1 MPDCCEQY
9 VNDLENAEDAN
20 KASVQLILDKCRT
33 FQKLKPVE
41 LYATLN
47 SVEPSMYNTF
57 TKCMQD
63 RIIDADKPLL
73 SLINEYE
80 DKKIDAITA
89 SEMNRNTMTLYEV
102 DLNYT
107 IGKIFLFIVLILAYF
122 YLLNGASLIEP
133 IKEGI
138 QKATTQIS
146 NFTSVKAPI
155 K

>member
-9 VNDLENAEDAN
+9 VNDLENADDAN
-20 KASVQLILDKCRT
+20 KASVQIILDKCRS
-33 FQKLKPVE
+33 FQKLKPNE

-47 SVEPSMYNTF
+47 TVEPSMYTTF

-73 SLINEYE
+73 SLINDYE

-89 SEMNRNTMTLYEV
+89 SELNRNTMTLYEV

-107 IGKIFLFIVLILAYF
+107 VGKIFLFIILILAYF

-133 IKEGI
+133 IKQGI
-138 QKATTQIS
+138 QKATNKIT
-146 NFTSVKAPI
+146 NFTSVKVPI

>member
-9 VNDLENAEDAN
+9 VKDLENADDAD
-20 KASVQLILDKCRT
+20 KASVQIILDKCRSL
-33 FQKLKPVE
+33 QKLQPNE

-47 SVEPSMYNTF
+47 TVEPSMYTTF

-107 IGKIFLFIVLILAYF
+107 IGKIFLFIILILAYF

-138 QKATTQIS
+138 RKASNQIT
-146 NFTSVKAPI
+146 NFTSVKVPI